1 MSHGAELALLLL
13 ESVLEGQDAG
23 SLLPV
28 DLHVVHE
35 VDHVVILTTEP
46 CLDKSVVED
55 QVDSGLGSR
64 VCALI
69 SFLSAGVGALQ
80 LDVALASR
88 NVLALH
94 LPHHTVDELDR
105 VGVGKQL
112 IAGENILEDLHG
124 GEKGGPKYVTRR
136 KLQSLA

>member
-1 MSHGAELALLLL
+1 MITLVKYPARLVYHLK
-13 ESVLEGQDAG
+13 QF
-23 SLLPV
+23 
-28 DLHVVHE
+28 
-35 VDHVVILTTEP
+35 INT

-94 LPHHTVDELDR
+94 LPHHAVDELDR

-112 IAGENILEDLHG
+112 IAC
-124 GEKGGPKYVTRR
+124 KQV
-136 KLQSLA
+136 